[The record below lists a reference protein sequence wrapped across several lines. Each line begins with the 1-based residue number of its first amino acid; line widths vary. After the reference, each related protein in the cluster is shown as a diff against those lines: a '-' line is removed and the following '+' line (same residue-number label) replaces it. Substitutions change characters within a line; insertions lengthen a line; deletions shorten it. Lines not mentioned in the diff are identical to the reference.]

1 MSTLSERILDLSK
14 DLERGWQA
22 ALARHCKIN
31 PVSVANWVS
40 GKSKS
45 LEGANLLKA
54 AEFFQ
59 VNPSWLATGKGHKT
73 AIQRDNSVLTVRAD
87 DPAVG
92 GYVRLQHLS
101 IEGSCG
107 FGRVNCWPEEVGQL
121 DVSEAW
127 LQNSIRV
134 PHNSVRI
141 INARGDSMRPNIKD
155 GDLIFVD
162 IATDR
167 FVGSGVYV
175 IVWMN
180 DPDGLCAIKRIE
192 RLPNGKLR
200 IFQDNKDVGY
210 TTDHETDGS
219 DIRIVGKVAAAW
231 QLAVF

>member
-1 MSTLSERILDLSK
+1 MNNLADRLK
-14 DLERGWQA
+14 F
-22 ALARHCKIN
+22 ALKK
-31 PVSVANWVS
+31 S
-40 GKSKS
+40 GKSKTDIWRACDIS
-45 LEGANLLKA
+45 SGAVSHWFNGSTQEITGTNLALTA
-54 AEFFQ
+54 ALLG
-59 VNPSWLATGKGHKT
+59 VNPEWLATGKGNSD
-73 AIQRDNSVLTVRAD
+73 IQIGQEVITVRAD
-87 DPAVG
+87 APPIG

-107 FGRVNCWPEEVGQL
+107 FGRVNCWQEEIGQL
-121 DVSEAW
+121 DVSEDW

-134 PHNSVRI
+134 PKNSVRI

-162 IATDR
+162 ISADR
-167 FVGSGVYV
+167 FVGGGVYV
-175 IVWMN
+175 IVWVN

-200 IFQDNKDVGY
+200 IFQDNTDVGY
-210 TTDHETDGS
+210 TTNHETDGS